1 MRAAGEFRSTE
12 IPDCRFAVGCAHRVH
27 RIQCSVEP
35 TERRKTN
42 YCIDCHVEILF
53 VGLRR
58 RFRVD
63 VLGGR
68 DQLARVADRAEALVR
83 AAGPAIERGQN
94 LLGVRDGET
103 ARFGAVNVERRCTYI
118 RDVFRWGG
126 DKG

>member
-1 MRAAGEFRSTE
+1 
-12 IPDCRFAVGCAHRVH
+12 
-27 RIQCSVEP
+27 
-35 TERRKTN
+35 
-42 YCIDCHVEILF
+42 
-53 VGLRR
+53 
-58 RFRVD
+58 VD

-126 DKG
+126 GKGDKGGNGTGRHLSEGAKCLEALVQQGT